1 MRDMTDHAERSR
13 AQQEGVYHGQMI
25 GAYNPRPFVSGKF
38 RGTLTAEFPQIP
50 YPVKQNARDKKV
62 KRRNQKNGHP
72 T

>member
-13 AQQEGVYHGQMI
+13 AQQEGVNHGKMI

-50 YPVKQNARDKKV
+50 YPVKQNACDKKV
-62 KRRNQKNGHP
+62 KRRN
-72 T
+72 